1 MAKQLSL
8 IKAPKLIFGGSLL
21 SGNARGKRIL
31 CTKRP
36 LHLVMRS
43 SKAFG
48 AKSFFNYK
56 REINQIIAKQAEA
69 FGVRVYDLANSGN
82 HLHFIVK
89 IQSAKLFANF
99 LRAVSGL
106 IARLVLKAEKANA
119 KLKFGEAFWDARPFT
134 RIASWGRAY
143 DSLKS
148 YLRLN
153 NLEAIGFIKHQPR
166 GKGSLKKRQSFMV
179 VRVEPIEIQMR

>member
-8 IKAPKLIFGGSLL
+8 IKAPKLVFGGSLL
-21 SGNARGKRIL
+21 SGNPRGKRIL

-48 AKSFFNYK
+48 ARSFFNYK

-89 IQSAKLFANF
+89 IQSAKLFSNF
-99 LRAVSGL
+99 LRVVSGL
-106 IARLVLKAEKANA
+106 IARLVLRAERARA
-119 KLKFGEAFWDARPFT
+119 KLKLGETFWDARPFT

-143 DSLKS
+143 ENLKS
-148 YLRLN
+148 YLRIN
-153 NLEAIGFIKHQPR
+153 KLEAIGFIQHQPR
-166 GKGSLKKRQSFMV
+166 GRGSVQKRQSLV
-179 VRVEPIEIQMR
+179 ILRVEPFQIGN